1 MKIPSSSPYLALYVT
16 NSRDTL
22 IMAHVGADVAEKV
35 LATAVKVDQSYNSAV
50 ENGKSIDRLLSH
62 ALLTR

>member
-1 MKIPSSSPYLALYVT
+1 
-16 NSRDTL
+16 
-22 IMAHVGADVAEKV
+22 MAHVGADVAEKV